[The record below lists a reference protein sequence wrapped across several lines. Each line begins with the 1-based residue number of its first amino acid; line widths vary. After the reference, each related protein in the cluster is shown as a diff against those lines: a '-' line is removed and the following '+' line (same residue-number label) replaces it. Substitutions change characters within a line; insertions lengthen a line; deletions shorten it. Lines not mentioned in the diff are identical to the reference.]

1 MSKRFD
7 TNNKSR
13 EELSGSLTEFR
24 TKLVQLEFDRADKK
38 LKDFSQFKKIKKDV
52 ARILT
57 RLQQDSGEQAT
68 VIK

>member
-1 MSKRFD
+1 MKHFD
-7 TNNKSR
+7 TKNKSR

-38 LKDFSQFKKIKKDV
+38 LKDVSQFKKIKKDI

-57 RLQQDSGEQAT
+57 ALHT
-68 VIK
+68 I

>member
-1 MSKRFD
+1 MKRFD

-13 EELSGSLTEFR
+13 EELSSSLTELR

-38 LKDFSQFKKIKKDV
+38 LKDASQFKKTKKDI

-57 RLQQDSGEQAT
+57 ALAT
-68 VIK
+68 L

>member
-1 MSKRFD
+1 MKHFD

-24 TKLVQLEFDRADKK
+24 AKLVQLEFDRADKK
-38 LKDFSQFKKIKKDV
+38 LKDASQFKKIKKDV

-57 RLQQDSGEQAT
+57 ALT
-68 VIK
+68 TL